1 MVILYFLME
10 HLKKIEVVREIKG
23 DYPLNRTDMNC
34 TTLTWNLYAI
44 TINATRCWHHTKSWR
59 AASTFSQNPTIDLIL
74 VPFFIFYFEVGKLNF
89 DSFSTSFIDYDSFC
103 SLWFYRIWKWCW
115 LLDQTWIYKVFYI
128 FVLFFHIF
136 RIMIEIV
143 EWFCVN
149 IFSSKAQCSCLC
161 RKAVS
166 FHIQNTNTCEAIFS
180 LCLWVSIFSFPFL
193 AVTVD
198 TYYTKV
204 FYLFCFCRRPLS
216 DVTISH
222 IMPLM

>member
-1 MVILYFLME
+1 MHVTERHGCFLKF
-10 HLKKIEVVREIKG
+10 L
-23 DYPLNRTDMNC
+23 
-34 TTLTWNLYAI
+34 AI
-44 TINATRCWHHTKSWR
+44 AR

-180 LCLWVSIFSFPFL
+180 LCLWVSIIFLSYLSFFILKYIFPTHKLKIF
-193 AVTVD
+193 
-198 TYYTKV
+198 K
-204 FYLFCFCRRPLS
+204 FCFYKTFS
-216 DVTISH
+216 IFFSH
-222 IMPLM
+222 KIKYFKFCLETRFEQI